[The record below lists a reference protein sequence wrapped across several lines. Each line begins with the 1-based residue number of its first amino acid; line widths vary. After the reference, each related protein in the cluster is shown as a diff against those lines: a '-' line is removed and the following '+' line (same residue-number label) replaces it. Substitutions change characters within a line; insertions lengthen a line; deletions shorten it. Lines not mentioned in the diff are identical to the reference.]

1 LQQSLFNSP
10 SSFRIAVVVVAVLL
24 ALYSLTS
31 LFSEFFSLRR
41 PLLPADPSK
50 IASQQIELT
59 ARWAVGISPFQ
70 ADLDANYAMTL
81 ALQALRPDNA
91 GHSAERV
98 QESVEAQENVVG
110 VLKAAP
116 YNSSL
121 WVLLALLQAQRSPG
135 GQPTIETLK
144 MSYFTAPT
152 DARLMPLRLYAVAR
166 SETLADPDL
175 RALALGDVRLMLTR
189 NADLKAAVL
198 SAYQRASSIG
208 KTFLEDSVRSID
220 PTFVPVLLS
229 QKRT

>member
-1 LQQSLFNSP
+1 LQQSLFNSA
-10 SSFRIAVVVVAVLL
+10 SSFRIAAIVLAVLM
-24 ALYSLTS
+24 ALYSFTS
-31 LFSEFFSLRR
+31 LFSAFFSLRR

-59 ARWAVGISPFQ
+59 ARWAAGISLFQ

-91 GHSAERV
+91 ARSAERV
-98 QESVEAQENVVG
+98 QESVEARENVVA

-116 YNSSL
+116 YNSAL

-135 GQPTIETLK
+135 GRPIIETLK

-166 SETLADPDL
+166 SDALSDPDL
-175 RALALGDVRLMLTR
+175 QELARGDVRLMLTR
-189 NADLKAAVL
+189 KADLKAAVV
-198 SAYQRASSIG
+198 SAYQRASSLG
-208 KTFLEDSVRSID
+208 KTFLEESVRSID

-229 QKRT
+229 QKPT

>member
-1 LQQSLFNSP
+1 LQQSLFNSV
-10 SSFRIAVVVVAVLL
+10 SSFRIAAIVVAVLM
-24 ALYSLTS
+24 ALYSVTS
-31 LFSEFFSLRR
+31 LFSEFFSLSR

-59 ARWAVGISPFQ
+59 ARWAAGISLFQ
-70 ADLDANYAMTL
+70 ADPDANYAMTL

-91 GHSAERV
+91 ARSAERV
-98 QESVEAQENVVG
+98 QESVEARENVVG

-116 YNSSL
+116 YNSAL

-135 GQPTIETLK
+135 GRPIIETLK

-166 SETLADPDL
+166 SDALSDPDL
-175 RALALGDVRLMLTR
+175 QELARGDVRLMLTR
-189 NADLKAAVL
+189 KVDLKAAVV
-198 SAYQRASSIG
+198 SAYQRASSLG
-208 KTFLEDSVRSID
+208 KTFLEESVRSID

-229 QKRT
+229 EKPI

>member
-1 LQQSLFNSP
+1 
-10 SSFRIAVVVVAVLL
+10 
-24 ALYSLTS
+24 
-31 LFSEFFSLRR
+31 
-41 PLLPADPSK
+41 
-50 IASQQIELT
+50 
-59 ARWAVGISPFQ
+59 
-70 ADLDANYAMTL
+70 MTL

-98 QESVEAQENVVG
+98 QESVEARENVVG

-135 GQPTIETLK
+135 GRPIIETLK

-166 SETLADPDL
+166 SDALADPDL
-175 RALALGDVRLMLTR
+175 RELALGDVRLMLTR
-189 NADLKAAVL
+189 NADLKAAVV

-208 KTFLEDSVRSID
+208 KTFLEESVRSID

-229 QKRT
+229 QKPT